1 MKPSRREFLK
11 AGGLALV
18 GFGLVPDRRAPVAAL
33 LGARLRSA
41 GVLEVI
47 EMRSDAL
54 GSRVW
59 FDPIGLY
66 VEPGATVRWI
76 VRENVHTTTAYHP
89 QNDHHPRRIPESA
102 VAWDSGFRV
111 HPGDHFEVTLTVPGV
126 YDYYCRPH
134 DAVRMLGRRRL
145 VRGDALR
152 PERGVRRPHCGRHPR
167 RGTGAE
173 SGDGR
178 GLRVPDRRIR
188 VRAGHG
194 PAFASRT
201 RGARLGP
208 NLWRESDRYGN
219 RDRHPRSTASVGGRG
234 AAS

>member
-33 LGARLRSA
+33 LGARFRSA
-41 GVLEVI
+41 GALEVI

-76 VRENVHTTTAYHP
+76 VRENVHTATAYHP
-89 QNDHHPRRIPESA
+89 RNDNHPLRIPERA
-102 VAWDSGFRV
+102 EPWDSGFLV

-126 YDYYCRPH
+126 YDYYCMPHEAVGMVGRIVVGQPLGPGAEPFDYWVGRPGTESWH
-134 DAVRMLGRRRL
+134 HVPDAARETFPSIAQILHERR
-145 VRGDALR
+145 VHPAG
-152 PERGVRRPHCGRHPR
+152 PR
-167 RGTGAE
+167 R
-173 SGDGR
+173 
-178 GLRVPDRRIR
+178 
-188 VRAGHG
+188 
-194 PAFASRT
+194 
-201 RGARLGP
+201 
-208 NLWRESDRYGN
+208 
-219 RDRHPRSTASVGGRG
+219 
-234 AAS
+234 